1 MAITTAAELKTALSN
16 WLHRDD
22 LGARLDEFIALAE
35 ARFNRQLRVRGME
48 ASLASTALI
57 DGAISLPTA
66 FLAFKEL
73 RYDGDPTYTLE
84 PRPLEWL
91 RDQAA
96 CADRPG
102 YFAVTNT
109 QVICWP
115 TSGSIKGT
123 YYRSLPSLVSNTGNW
138 LLTSHPDLYLFATL
152 EEAAIYIRDEKLGM
166 MAMTRAQVLLDQLQG
181 ADNANA
187 LNGGPLTVRAR

>member
-16 WLHRDD
+16 WLHRDN

-73 RYDGDPTYTLE
+73 RYDGDPSYTLE

-96 CADRPG
+96 SADRPG

-123 YYRSLPSLVSNTGNW
+123 YYRSLPSLVSNTDNW
-138 LLTSHPDLYLFATL
+138 LLTSHPDLYLFACL
-152 EEAAIYIRDEKLGM
+152 EEAAIYTRDEKLGM
-166 MAMTRAQVLLDQLQG
+166 MAMTRAQALLDQLQG
-181 ADNANA
+181 SDNANA